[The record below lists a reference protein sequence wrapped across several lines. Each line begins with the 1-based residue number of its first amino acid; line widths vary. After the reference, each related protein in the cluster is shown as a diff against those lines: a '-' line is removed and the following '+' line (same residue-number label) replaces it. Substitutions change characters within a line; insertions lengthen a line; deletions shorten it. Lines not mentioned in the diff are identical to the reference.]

1 MAPPS
6 AMYGNKMHQNMMG
19 SSSSH
24 MPPYSSQSAG
34 HYPQSEF
41 LFYCIFLNTYLL
53 FTYN

>member
-24 MPPYSSQSAG
+24 MPPYSSQSSG
-34 HYPQSEF
+34 HYPQSELF
-41 LFYCIFLNTYLL
+41 LMHLFYYLL
-53 FTYN
+53 IINKK